1 MGLFIVFEGVE
12 GSGKTTQAQA
22 LKERLHSINGLV
34 ELVREPGGTPLGDEL
49 RNLLKYGVTEINAV
63 AELLLFNAARAQLV
77 SDVIKP
83 RLEEGGAVITDRF
96 FASTIAYQGYGR
108 GLPISLVKGVCDVS
122 RQGVSPDLTVLLD
135 LEPAEGFRRQEYA
148 VRDRFDREQTFQLG
162 MLERSE
168 TSETGETATAGRNR
182 ERRSKGGRDLTFYER
197 VRKGYLALAK
207 QDPDRWLTID
217 ATLPEGTIS
226 QMVWEKAAALAHE

>member
-1 MGLFIVFEGVE
+1 MGLFIVFEGIE

-22 LKERLHSINGLV
+22 LREHLYSTNPLV
-34 ELVREPGGTPLGDEL
+34 ELIREPGGTPLGDEL
-49 RNLLKYGVTEINAV
+49 RNLLKYGVTEINPV

-83 RLEEGGAVITDRF
+83 RLEEGGNVISDRF

-108 GLPISLVKGVCDVS
+108 GLPISLVKGMCDVS

-168 TSETGETATAGRNR
+168 TDETATAGGNR
-182 ERRSKGGRDLTFYER
+182 ERRPKVGRDLTFYER
-197 VRKGYLALAK
+197 VRRGYLTLAK
-207 QDPDRWLTID
+207 QDPVRWLTID
-217 ATLPEGTIS
+217 ATLPEGEIS
-226 QMVWEKAAALAHE
+226 QMVGERAVALARE

>member
-1 MGLFIVFEGVE
+1 MGLFIVFEGIE

-22 LKERLHSINGLV
+22 LKERLHSTNPLV
-34 ELVREPGGTPLGDEL
+34 ELAREPGGTPLGDEL
-49 RNLLKYGVTEINAV
+49 RNLLKYGKTEINAV

-83 RLEEGGAVITDRF
+83 RLEEGGTVISDRF

-108 GLPISLVKGVCDVS
+108 GLPMSLVEGVCDVS

-168 TSETGETATAGRNR
+168 TGETDTAGRDR
-182 ERRSKGGRDLTFYER
+182 GRRPKGGRDLTFYER
-197 VRKGYLALAK
+197 VRRGYLTLAK
-207 QDPDRWLTID
+207 QDPVRWLTID

-226 QMVWEKAAALAHE
+226 QMVWEKAAALAQE

>member
-1 MGLFIVFEGVE
+1 MGLFIVFEGIE

-22 LKERLHSINGLV
+22 LRERLYSTNPLV
-34 ELVREPGGTPLGDEL
+34 ELIREPGGTPLGDEL

-83 RLEEGGAVITDRF
+83 RLEEGVTVISDRF

-108 GLPISLVKGVCDVS
+108 GLPISLVEGVCDVS

-135 LEPAEGFRRQEYA
+135 LEPAEGFRRQEYT
-148 VRDRFDREQTFQLG
+148 VRDRFDREQTSFQLG

-168 TSETGETATAGRNR
+168 TGETATVGRSR
-182 ERRSKGGRDLTFYER
+182 ERRPKAGRDLTFYER
-197 VRKGYLALAK
+197 VRRGYLTLAK
-207 QDPDRWLTID
+207 QDPVRWLTID
-217 ATLPEGTIS
+217 ATLPEGDIS
-226 QMVWEKAAALAHE
+226 QMVWEKAEALAQE